1 MTQYVERGN
10 TASIQP
16 TSVPVEAPTTAML
29 SRNDQHTAAHR
40 SKFWNFADRRF
51 VTSIMRRFADSF
63 GQVLQA
69 MWTHK
74 LRSFLTMFGIAWG
87 VGSLLLLIGLG
98 EGFRAGT
105 EKNLADFGEDY
116 MQIYNGHV
124 PAVGRSQLASRQYYL
139 NYEDYL
145 DIRNSPYVRNATPVI
160 YRGDLRLVSEYGSS
174 NGYVDGSEPQFYDI
188 RRQTIEQGRWLNW
201 DDERQRHNV
210 CIIGSE
216 FVRILFPGHPAV
228 GSRLLINGVPFEVIG
243 TIKKMGHGNNVDQ
256 NMRLIMPYSTMA
268 IYFPLQGEGN
278 AGAVKY
284 VAYQPITRE
293 RHAEARKAVRSIVAR
308 NHNFDAETPDA
319 FDDWDSIAN
328 AEMVGKISDAM
339 NTFLGAV
346 GLVTLALG
354 AMGVVNIMLVSVTER
369 TREIGLRKALG
380 ATRRSILFQFF
391 FEGLMLTALSGGFG
405 VLAAYGA
412 TKLFGLAP
420 PIDGFELP
428 HIYPASA
435 ALAIVSLATAGI
447 IAGLYPARRAALLT
461 PVEALRQE

>member
-1 MTQYVERGN
+1 MTFV
-10 TASIQP
+10 
-16 TSVPVEAPTTAML
+16 L
-29 SRNDQHTAAHR
+29 S
-40 SKFWNFADRRF
+40 F
-51 VTSIMRRFADSF
+51 MRRFADSF
-63 GQVLQA
+63 GQVLRA

-87 VGSLLLLIGLG
+87 VGSLLLLVGLG

-105 EKNLADFGEDY
+105 EKNLAEFGEDY
-116 MQIYNGHV
+116 MQIYNGRV
-124 PAVGRSQLASRQYYL
+124 PSVGRSQLSSRQYYL
-139 NYEDYL
+139 NYQDFL
-145 DIRNSPYVRNATPVI
+145 DIRNSPYVRNAAPII

-188 RRQTIEQGRWLNW
+188 RRQEIDQGRWLNW
-201 DDERQRHNV
+201 EDEHQRHNV
-210 CIIGSE
+210 CVIGSE
-216 FVRILFPGHPAV
+216 FVRILFPGHPVV

-243 TIKKMGHGNNVDQ
+243 TIKKTGHGNNADQ
-256 NMRLIMPYSTMA
+256 NMRLVMPYSTMA
-268 IYFPLQGEGN
+268 IYFPMQGDGN
-278 AGAVKY
+278 ADAMKY
-284 VAYQPITRE
+284 VAYQPVSRE
-293 RHAEARKAVRSIVAR
+293 QHAQARKSVRGIIAR
-308 NHNFDAETPDA
+308 NHNFDPDTPDA
-319 FDDWDSIAN
+319 FDDWDSVQN

-339 NTFLGAV
+339 DTFLGAV

-380 ATRRSILFQFF
+380 ATRNSILFQFF
-391 FEGLMLTALSGGFG
+391 VEGLMLTAISGAIG
-405 VLAAYGA
+405 VLVAYGA

-428 HIYPASA
+428 HIYPFTA
-435 ALAIVSLATAGI
+435 ALAMVSLATAGI